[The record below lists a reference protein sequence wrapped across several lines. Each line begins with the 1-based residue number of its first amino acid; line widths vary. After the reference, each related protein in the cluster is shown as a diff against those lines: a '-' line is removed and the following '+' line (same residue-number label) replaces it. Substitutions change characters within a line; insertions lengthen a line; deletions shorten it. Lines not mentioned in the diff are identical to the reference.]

1 VHATALRPNA
11 FAAALFAA
19 DPRGGLGE
27 TDVERLVTFA
37 PSRTLLISSAAVR
50 SSSSTATAVS
60 RSC

>member
-37 PSRTLLISSAAVR
+37 PSRTLLISF
-50 SSSSTATAVS
+50 
-60 RSC
+60 CCGEK